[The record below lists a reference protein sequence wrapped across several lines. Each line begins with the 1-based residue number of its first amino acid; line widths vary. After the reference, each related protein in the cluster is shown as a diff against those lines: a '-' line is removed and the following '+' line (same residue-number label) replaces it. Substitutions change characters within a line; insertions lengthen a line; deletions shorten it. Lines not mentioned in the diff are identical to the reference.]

1 MTVGADERVG
11 EGLAL
16 LNADDAREVL
26 QVDLVDD
33 SSVGRH
39 NAEALEGLLP
49 PAQELVALAVTF
61 KLALRI
67 DRK

>member
-1 MTVGADERVG
+1 MTVGANECVG

-26 QVDLVDD
+26 QVDLVND
-33 SSVGRH
+33 SGVGRYY
-39 NAEALEGLLP
+39 AELLERLLP
-49 PAQELVALAVTF
+49 PAQELVALAVTLKF
-61 KLALRI
+61 ALRI